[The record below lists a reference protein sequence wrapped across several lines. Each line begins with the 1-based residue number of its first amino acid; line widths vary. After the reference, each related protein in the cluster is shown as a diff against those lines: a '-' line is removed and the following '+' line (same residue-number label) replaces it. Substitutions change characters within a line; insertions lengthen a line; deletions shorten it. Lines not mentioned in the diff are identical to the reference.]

1 MKNDYLSLKAIA
13 LLFILLNSSFAFSQD
28 CKPTIVSKDGN
39 TEYFGGKVRDAIGL
53 ITDDKSAY
61 TFYVVQINKGKDG
74 TVAFVS
80 FFESVKDRDVY
91 NKAITDY
98 LTEEKLKTSFL
109 EIQVDNKIIRIPST
123 SCQLEPTKTLGDIY
137 GYTVNF
143 QGNILKEQVILL
155 QNNDIQKFKI
165 VLGGKPY
172 ERSFEKPTKITQAIK
187 KAISCVNL
195 DNMFEVKRK
204 KPSELNLNE
213 VEQSN
218 YSTEIIG
225 KWLAQSTNGVILEF
239 VGDKLIVSQM
249 GKVVSEGNYKISGTR
264 LIYTGTTTSGTSN
277 NGVSSFELFLKDMIT
292 LKDKGKDITY
302 ERIE

>member
-1 MKNDYLSLKAIA
+1 
-13 LLFILLNSSFAFSQD
+13 
-28 CKPTIVSKDGN
+28 V
-39 TEYFGGKVRDAIGL
+39 
-53 ITDDKSAY
+53 
-61 TFYVVQINKGKDG
+61 NKGKDG

-123 SCQLEPTKTLGDIY
+123 SCQLEPSKTLGDIY

-239 VGDKLIVSQM
+239 IGDKLIVSQM
-249 GKVVSEGNYKISGTR
+249 GKVVSEGNYKISGTK

-277 NGVSSFELFLKDMIT
+277 NGVSRFELFLKDMIT